1 VTATAVGGGR
11 PGRLTNL
18 SRQECLRLL
27 GSVPLGRIVFTLG
40 ALPAIRPV
48 NHALVDDDIVIRT
61 QLGSSIGAG
70 ARRGGVVVAYE
81 ADDIDLSGHT
91 GWSVVV
97 TGIAE
102 LVRDP
107 GELARYADT
116 PVPWVDQPTDCVIR
130 IRPELVNG
138 YRLDPADTPDTPA
151 QDA

>member
-1 VTATAVGGGR
+1 VTTTAVGDGR

-18 SRQECLRLL
+18 SRQDCLRLL
-27 GSVPLGRIVFTLG
+27 GSVPLGRIVFTAG

-61 QLGSSIGAG
+61 QLGSSIGTG

-81 ADDIDLSGHT
+81 ADEIDLIAHT

-107 GELARYADT
+107 DELVRYAGA
-116 PVPWVDQPTDCVIR
+116 PAPWVDQPTDCVIR

-138 YRLDPADTPDTPA
+138 YRLDPSAAPPA
-151 QDA
+151 G